1 MDFKS
6 TSKIKVPNR
15 LIDQIIGQTR
25 AVSIIRKASKQGR
38 HVLLIGDPGTGK
50 SMLGQAL
57 SELVPRIQLKDILIL
72 PNKKDENNP
81 KVHSL
86 PSGRGQEIVERANQR
101 VDIGGRKNT
110 IVFIILAI
118 LVSIFP
124 WWIRKTHGD
133 IMAAASLIS
142 GMMFLMLY
150 GAMMGM
156 GMRKKHSL
164 GPKLLV
170 DTAKLKTAPFID
182 ATGAHAGSLLGDVR
196 HDPFQSG
203 GLGTPAHMRVEPG
216 MIHRANK
223 GVLFVDEVATLGMKT
238 QQDLLTA
245 MQERKYS
252 ITGQSERSAG
262 AMVRTD
268 PVPCNFILVAA
279 GNKETIRKMHPAL
292 RSRIRGYGYEVV
304 MENFI
309 DDTAVNRDYYYKF
322 IAQEVLKDGK
332 IPHFSKPACD
342 EIIKVSRRMSG
353 RRSKLSLMFRELG
366 GIVRSSGDLAVEAGS
381 KLVEVKHVLAALKIS
396 KTLEQQLADKHI
408 EQISDY
414 RIIRTEGSEIGRV
427 NGLAVIADSGIV
439 LPIES
444 EVAKGGKKREIIA
457 TGSLGKIAKEAI
469 DNVSAIIMKHFGED
483 IKDKYDLY
491 VQFIQSYEGIEG
503 DSASV
508 SVAASI
514 ISALKNVPI
523 RQDVAMTGSLSV
535 RGEVLPVGG
544 VTPKIEAAIEAGLK
558 EVIIPAQNKKDIV
571 LSTKLRRKIKIHF
584 ADNLVDVL
592 EIAFDKRKGKKVI
605 KALSSNG
612 IRSRKTKKN

>member
-1 MDFKS
+1 MDFKN
-6 TSKIKVPNR
+6 TSKIKVPIQ

-25 AVSIIRKASKQGR
+25 AVSIINKAASQGR

-57 SELVPRIQLKDILIL
+57 SELVPRKELIDILIL
-72 PNKKDENNP
+72 PNEKDENNP

-86 PSGRGQEIVERANQR
+86 PSGRGQEIVERTKQR
-101 VDIGGRKNT
+101 MNVDGRKST
-110 IVFIILAI
+110 IIFFALAI
-118 LVSIFP
+118 FTALFP

-156 GMRKKHSL
+156 GMRKRQTL

-182 ATGAHAGSLLGDVR
+182 ATGAHSGSLLGDVR

-216 MIHRANK
+216 LIHRANK
-223 GVLFVDEVATLGMKT
+223 GVLFIDEVATMGMKT

-309 DDTAVNRDYYYKF
+309 ENTTKNREYYYKF
-322 IAQEVLKDGK
+322 VAQEVLKDGK
-332 IPHFSKPACD
+332 IPHFSKGACD
-342 EIIKVSRRMSG
+342 EIIRISRRMSG
-353 RRSKLSLMFRELG
+353 RKNKLSIKFRELG
-366 GIVRSSGDLAVEAGS
+366 GIIRSAGDLAVEEKT
-381 KLVEVKHVLAALKIS
+381 KLVSSDQVIRAMKLS

-408 EQISDY
+408 EHISDY
-414 RIIRTEGSEIGRV
+414 QIIQKEGVQVGRV

-439 LPIES
+439 LPIEC
-444 EVAKGGKKREIIA
+444 EVAKGGKRREIIA
-457 TGSLGKIAKEAI
+457 TGGLGKIAKEAI
-469 DNVSAIIMKHFGED
+469 DNVSAIIMKNFGED
-483 IKDKYDLY
+483 IKDKYDIY
-491 VQFIQSYEGIEG
+491 VQFIQTFEGIEG

-508 SVAASI
+508 SVATSI

-523 RQDVAMTGSLSV
+523 RQDIAMTGSLSV
-535 RGEVLPVGG
+535 RGDVLPVGG
-544 VTPKIEAAIEAGLK
+544 VTPKLEAAIEAGLK
-558 EVIIPAQNKKDIV
+558 EVIIPEQNKKDIV
-571 LSTKLRRKIKIHF
+571 LSTKLRKKIKIHY
-584 ADNLVDVL
+584 AKTLVDVL
-592 EIAFDKRKGKKVI
+592 EVAFDKRKGKKVI

-612 IRSRKTKKN
+612 NKSKKTKKN

>member
-1 MDFKS
+1 MDFKN
-6 TSKIKVPNR
+6 TSKIKVPTQ

-25 AVSIIRKASKQGR
+25 AVSIINKAASQGR

-57 SELVPRIQLKDILIL
+57 SELVPRRELRDILIL
-72 PNKKDENNP
+72 PNQKDENNP

-86 PSGRGQEIVERANQR
+86 PSGRGQAIIERTKQR
-101 VDIGGRKNT
+101 MNIGGRKST
-110 IVFIILAI
+110 IIFLALAI
-118 LVSIFP
+118 FTALFP

-156 GMRKKHSL
+156 GMRKRQTL

-182 ATGAHAGSLLGDVR
+182 ATGAHSGSLLGDVR

-223 GVLFVDEVATLGMKT
+223 GVLFIDEVATMDMKT

-245 MQERKYS
+245 MQDGKYS

-279 GNKETIRKMHPAL
+279 GNKDTIRRMHPAL

-309 DDTAVNRDYYYKF
+309 EDTIKNREYYYKF
-322 IAQEVLKDGK
+322 VAQEILKDGK
-332 IPHFSKPACD
+332 IPHFSKGACD
-342 EIIKVSRRMSG
+342 EIIRISRRLSG
-353 RRSKLSLMFRELG
+353 RRNKLSIKFRELG
-366 GIVRSSGDLAVEAGS
+366 GIIRSAGDLAVEEKT
-381 KLVEVKHVLAALKIS
+381 KLVSSDQVIRAMKLS

-408 EQISDY
+408 EHISDY
-414 RIIRTEGSEIGRV
+414 QIIQKEGAQVGRV

-444 EVAKGGKKREIIA
+444 EVAKGGKRREIIA
-457 TGSLGKIAKEAI
+457 TGGLGKIAKEAI
-469 DNVSAIIMKHFGED
+469 DNVSAIIMKNFGED
-483 IKDKYDLY
+483 IKDKYDIY
-491 VQFIQSYEGIEG
+491 VQFIQTFEGIEG

-508 SVAASI
+508 SVATSI
-514 ISALKNVPI
+514 ISALKQVPI
-523 RQDVAMTGSLSV
+523 RQDIAMTGSLSV
-535 RGEVLPVGG
+535 RGDVLPVGG
-544 VTPKIEAAIEAGLK
+544 VTPKLEAAIEAGLK
-558 EVIIPAQNKKDIV
+558 EVIIPEQNKKDIV
-571 LSTKLRRKIKIHF
+571 LSTKLRKKIKIHY
-584 ADNLVDVL
+584 AKTLVDVL
-592 EIAFDKRKGKKVI
+592 EVAFDKRKGKKVI

-612 IRSRKTKKN
+612 TRSKKTKKN

>member
-1 MDFKS
+1 MDFKN
-6 TSKIKVPNR
+6 TSKIKVPTQ

-25 AVSIIRKASKQGR
+25 AVSIINKAASQGR

-57 SELVPRIQLKDILIL
+57 SELVPRKELRDILIL
-72 PNKKDENNP
+72 PNQKDENNP

-86 PSGRGQEIVERANQR
+86 PSGRGQAIIERTKQR
-101 VDIGGRKNT
+101 MNVGGRKST
-110 IVFIILAI
+110 IIFLALAI
-118 LVSIFP
+118 FTALFP

-156 GMRKKHSL
+156 GMRKRQTL

-182 ATGAHAGSLLGDVR
+182 ATGAHSGSLLGDVR

-216 MIHRANK
+216 MIHRANR
-223 GVLFVDEVATLGMKT
+223 GVLFIDEVATMDMKT

-245 MQERKYS
+245 MQEGKYS

-268 PVPCNFILVAA
+268 PVPCNFIMVAA
-279 GNKETIRKMHPAL
+279 GNKDTIRRMHPAL

-309 DDTAVNRDYYYKF
+309 EDTIKNREYYYKF
-322 IAQEVLKDGK
+322 IAQEILKDGK
-332 IPHFSKPACD
+332 IPHFSKGACD
-342 EIIKVSRRMSG
+342 EIIRISRRLSG
-353 RRSKLSLMFRELG
+353 RKNKLSIKFRELG
-366 GIVRSSGDLAVEAGS
+366 GIIRSAGDLAVEEKT
-381 KLVEVKHVLAALKIS
+381 KLVSSDQVIRAMKFS

-408 EQISDY
+408 EHISDY
-414 RIIRTEGSEIGRV
+414 QIIQKEGAQVGRV

-444 EVAKGGKKREIIA
+444 EVAKGGKRREIIA
-457 TGSLGKIAKEAI
+457 TGGLGKIAKEAI
-469 DNVSAIIMKHFGED
+469 DNVSAIIMKNFGED
-483 IKDKYDLY
+483 IKDKYDIY
-491 VQFIQSYEGIEG
+491 VQFIQTFEGIEG

-508 SVAASI
+508 SVATSI
-514 ISALKNVPI
+514 ISALKKVPI
-523 RQDVAMTGSLSV
+523 RQDIAMTGSLSV
-535 RGEVLPVGG
+535 RGDVLPVGG

-558 EVIIPAQNKKDIV
+558 EVIIPEQNKKDIV
-571 LSTKLRRKIKIHF
+571 LSTKLRKKIKIHY
-584 ADNLVDVL
+584 AKTLVDVL
-592 EIAFDKRKGKKVI
+592 EVAFDKRKGKKVI
-605 KALSSNG
+605 EALSSNG
-612 IRSRKTKKN
+612 TKSKKTKKN

>member
-1 MDFKS
+1 MDFKN
-6 TSKIKVPNR
+6 TSKIKVPTR

-25 AVSIIRKASKQGR
+25 AVSIINKAASQGR

-57 SELVPRIQLKDILIL
+57 SELVPRKELRDILIL
-72 PNKKDENNP
+72 PNQKDENNP

-86 PSGRGQEIVERANQR
+86 PSGRGQAIIERTKQR
-101 VDIGGRKNT
+101 MNVGGRKST
-110 IVFIILAI
+110 IIFLALAI
-118 LVSIFP
+118 FTALFP

-156 GMRKKHSL
+156 GMRKRQTL

-182 ATGAHAGSLLGDVR
+182 ATGAHSGSLLGDVR

-216 MIHRANK
+216 MIHRANR
-223 GVLFVDEVATLGMKT
+223 GVLFIDEVATMDMKT

-245 MQERKYS
+245 MQEGKYS

-268 PVPCNFILVAA
+268 PVPCNFIMVAA
-279 GNKETIRKMHPAL
+279 GNKDTIRRMHPAL

-309 DDTAVNRDYYYKF
+309 EDTIKNREYYYKF
-322 IAQEVLKDGK
+322 IAQEILKDGK
-332 IPHFSKPACD
+332 IPHFSKGACD
-342 EIIKVSRRMSG
+342 EIIRISRRLSG
-353 RRSKLSLMFRELG
+353 RKNKLSIKFRELG
-366 GIVRSSGDLAVEAGS
+366 GIIRSAGDLAVEEKT
-381 KLVEVKHVLAALKIS
+381 KLVSSDQVIRAMKFS

-408 EQISDY
+408 EHISDY
-414 RIIRTEGSEIGRV
+414 QIIQKEGAQVGRV

-444 EVAKGGKKREIIA
+444 EVAKGGKRREIIA
-457 TGSLGKIAKEAI
+457 TGGLGKIAKEAI
-469 DNVSAIIMKHFGED
+469 DNVSAIIMKNFGED
-483 IKDKYDLY
+483 IKDKYDIY
-491 VQFIQSYEGIEG
+491 VQFIQTFEGIEG

-508 SVAASI
+508 SVATSI
-514 ISALKNVPI
+514 ISALKKVPI
-523 RQDVAMTGSLSV
+523 RQDIAMTGSLSV
-535 RGEVLPVGG
+535 RGDVLPVGG

-558 EVIIPAQNKKDIV
+558 EVIIPEQNKKDIV
-571 LSTKLRRKIKIHF
+571 LSTKLRKKIKIHY
-584 ADNLVDVL
+584 AKTLVDVL
-592 EIAFDKRKGKKVI
+592 EVAFDKRKGKKVI

-612 IRSRKTKKN
+612 TKSKKTKKN

>member
-1 MDFKS
+1 MDFKN
-6 TSKIKVPNR
+6 TSKIKVPTQ
-15 LIDQIIGQTR
+15 LIDQIIGQNR
-25 AVSIIRKASKQGR
+25 AVSIINKAASQGR

-57 SELVPRIQLKDILIL
+57 SELVPRRELRDILIL
-72 PNKKDENNP
+72 PNQKDENNP

-86 PSGRGQEIVERANQR
+86 PSGRGQAIIERTKQR
-101 VDIGGRKNT
+101 MNIGGRKST
-110 IVFIILAI
+110 IIFLALAI
-118 LVSIFP
+118 FTALFP

-156 GMRKKHSL
+156 GMRKRQTL

-182 ATGAHAGSLLGDVR
+182 ATGAHSGSLLGDVR

-223 GVLFVDEVATLGMKT
+223 GVLFIDEVATMDMKT

-245 MQERKYS
+245 MQDGKYS

-279 GNKETIRKMHPAL
+279 GNKDTIRRMHPAL

-309 DDTAVNRDYYYKF
+309 EDTIKNREYYYKF
-322 IAQEVLKDGK
+322 VAQEILKDGK
-332 IPHFSKPACD
+332 IPHFSKGACD
-342 EIIKVSRRMSG
+342 EIIRISRRLSG
-353 RRSKLSLMFRELG
+353 RRNKLSIKFRELG
-366 GIVRSSGDLAVEAGS
+366 GIIRSAGDLAVEEKT
-381 KLVEVKHVLAALKIS
+381 KLVSSDQVIRAMKLS

-408 EQISDY
+408 EHISDY
-414 RIIRTEGSEIGRV
+414 QIIQKEGAQVGRV

-444 EVAKGGKKREIIA
+444 EVAKGGKRREIIA
-457 TGSLGKIAKEAI
+457 TGGLGKIAKEAI
-469 DNVSAIIMKHFGED
+469 DNVSAIIMKNFGED
-483 IKDKYDLY
+483 IKDKYDIY
-491 VQFIQSYEGIEG
+491 VQFIQTFEGIEG

-508 SVAASI
+508 SVATSI
-514 ISALKNVPI
+514 ISALKQVPI
-523 RQDVAMTGSLSV
+523 RQDIAMTGSLSV
-535 RGEVLPVGG
+535 RGDVLPVGG
-544 VTPKIEAAIEAGLK
+544 VTPKLEAAIEAGLK
-558 EVIIPAQNKKDIV
+558 EVIIPEQNKKDIV
-571 LSTKLRRKIKIHF
+571 LSTKLRKKIKIHY
-584 ADNLVDVL
+584 AKTLVDVL
-592 EIAFDKRKGKKVI
+592 EVAFDKRKGKKVI

-612 IRSRKTKKN
+612 TRSKKTKKN